1 MVQESNTNDMM
12 WSPEYLL
19 SDLSRSITFEEGDII
34 LTGTPSNSRPV
45 EPGSVVKVEVEG
57 LGVLQN
63 KIVEGRDSLLKGYG
77 AQPND
82 TEHIRSVSLGSD
94 NK

>member
-1 MVQESNTNDMM
+1 MK
-12 WSPEYLL
+12 
-19 SDLSRSITFEEGDII
+19 
-34 LTGTPSNSRPV
+34 
-45 EPGSVVKVEVEG
+45 PGSVVKVEVEG

-63 KIVEGRDSLLKGYG
+63 KIVEGKDSVLKPNG
-77 AQPND
+77 AQPKD

>member
-1 MVQESNTNDMM
+1 M
-12 WSPEYLL
+12 WSGIIIIVLL
-19 SDLSRSITFEEGDII
+19 GVMFGE
-34 LTGTPSNSRPV
+34 
-45 EPGSVVKVEVEG
+45 SVLIDKVEVEG

-63 KIVEGRDSLLKGYG
+63 KIVAGSDSLLKGYG
-77 AQPND
+77 AQPKD